1 MAETVEEKIERLEKT
16 EDAVIKKEKE
26 TRGRKAKV
34 KSTSKKGEFTTEE
47 TALKLYTIFNLP
59 YIILKK
65 PQMYQQKDFKVEA
78 EALNRI
84 AEKYEMVATVL
95 KMFDPITI
103 ISNLVIKI
111 KTNSDL
117 KKEPKKIG

>member
-1 MAETVEEKIERLEKT
+1 MAETVEEKIDRLEKSEET
-16 EDAVIKKEKE
+16 VIKKEKE
-26 TRGRKAKV
+26 TRGRKPKA
-34 KSTSKKGEFTTEE
+34 KSTNKKGDFTTEE
-47 TALKLYTIFNLP
+47 TALKLYTLFNLP
-59 YIILKK
+59 YIIFKK

-84 AEKYEMVATVL
+84 AEKYEMVATIL

-103 ISNLVIKI
+103 ISNIAIKI

-117 KKEPKKIG
+117 RKEPKKI